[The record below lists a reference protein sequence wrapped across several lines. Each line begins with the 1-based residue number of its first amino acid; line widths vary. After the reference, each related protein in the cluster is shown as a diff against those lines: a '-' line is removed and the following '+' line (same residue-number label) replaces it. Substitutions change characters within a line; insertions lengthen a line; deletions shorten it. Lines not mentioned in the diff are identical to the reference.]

1 MKTARWIVWKRKN
14 TIYLSTIE
22 RNEIVASLINL
33 KNKLIEQGRYAWFQI
48 EEKVADKLEHEG
60 LDINYNPTSIGLMC
74 EAILDKLPN

>member
-1 MKTARWIVWKRKN
+1 MKAEN

>member
-1 MKTARWIVWKRKN
+1 MKAEN

-74 EAILDKLPN
+74 EAILDKLTN